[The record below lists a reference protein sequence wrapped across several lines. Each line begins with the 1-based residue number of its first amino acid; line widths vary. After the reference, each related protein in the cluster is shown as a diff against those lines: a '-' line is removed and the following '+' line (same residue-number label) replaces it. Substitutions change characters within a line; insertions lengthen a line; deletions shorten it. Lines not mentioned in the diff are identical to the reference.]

1 MTFKL
6 SPHPSDLGRD
16 AGTPELRSDCRLLS
30 NSVVAA
36 EGPVRGILAAMVR
49 LMALHQ
55 MLTHLK
61 VKAGFGTG
69 TGPAVTAV
77 KQNVKI
83 SIPLSRGSLVRF
95 PAVAISRYAKQ
106 ETSEDVMKT
115 RMKEINMLVLIK
127 LQAFGRDIRV

>member
-30 NSVVAA
+30 NSVVAV

-61 VKAGFGTG
+61 GPLPWKIPFTPHVDALSTHLNESVGPTAGILAVLAVSFVGRTG
-69 TGPAVTAV
+69 AA
-77 KQNVKI
+77 
-83 SIPLSRGSLVRF
+83 
-95 PAVAISRYAKQ
+95 
-106 ETSEDVMKT
+106 
-115 RMKEINMLVLIK
+115 
-127 LQAFGRDIRV
+127 